1 MKIEEFALITRRVIA
16 SDGFDDFLPTA
27 CYPKRSEVRTLTDL
41 PEDIEPESEI
51 IKWAGQHAGKGEE
64 FLVAYKSGTAEFT
77 VIRKKGDKRES
88 KKFSI

>member
-1 MKIEEFALITRRVIA
+1 MKIDEFASITRRVIA

-27 CYPKRSEVRTLTDL
+27 CYPKRSEVRAFIDL
-41 PEDIEPESEI
+41 PEDIEPEPKI

-64 FLVAYKSGTAEFT
+64 FLVAYKSGPAEFT
-77 VIRKKGDKRES
+77 IIRQKGDKRES